1 MKEKKTMPIE
11 DNKALVRQFFEE
23 AWNKGNPD
31 AVEDYIAASGV
42 TSSNAPLGPAVK
54 RGITNWHR
62 GFPDFAYRILRLVAE
77 EDYVVAWTRFTGTHR
92 GVFHHVLGNRTWGP
106 WEPTGKTI
114 NVPEVY
120 MFRLAAGKIA
130 EIGIVWGEVQF
141 IEQLGVPLAPETR
154 I

>member
-1 MKEKKTMPIE
+1 MPIE
-11 DNKALVRQFFEE
+11 ENKALVRRFFEE
-23 AWNKGNPD
+23 TWNKGNAD
-31 AVEDYIAASGV
+31 AVEDYVAASGV
-42 TSSNAPLGPAVK
+42 IRSGAPLGPAVK

-62 GFPDFAYRILRLVAE
+62 GFPDFAYHILRLVAE
-77 EDYVVAWTRFTGTHR
+77 DDYVIAWTRFTGTHR
-92 GVFHHVLGNRTWGP
+92 GVFHHVLGNRTYGP